1 MRPISKY
8 HFCLPAVCFLLASLA
23 LAQPAPVAAPKA
35 PPSVLADPAAYLALQ
50 FGSSFKL
57 DPKVP
62 PMFGDLDGDG
72 NEDLILVGTSATPLM
87 AQEKFSFKV
96 EDPYDAYFGTGNPKI
111 TSQFTL
117 HFDGSSR
124 CILIVFGWRLPP
136 NPKAKKV
143 SKFVLINTP
152 FETASIVNLRLKKK
166 NLQAIDA
173 VDRTTLHALLVWDG
187 KRWRWLAQGMAGDD
201 SLFKMPPQE

>member
-1 MRPISKY
+1 MRPISSY
-8 HFCLPAVCFLLASLA
+8 RLCLPAACFLLASLV
-23 LAQPAPVAAPKA
+23 LAQPAPKA
-35 PPSVLADPAAYLALQ
+35 PAPPLTDPAAYLALQ
-50 FGSSFKL
+50 FGPSFKL
-57 DPKVP
+57 DPKIP

-72 NEDLILVGTSATPLM
+72 KEDIVLVGTSATPLM

-96 EDPYDAYFGTGNPKI
+96 QDPYDAYFGTGNPKI

-124 CILIVFGWRLPP
+124 CILVVFDWRQPT

-152 FETASIVNLRLKKK
+152 FESVSIVNLRLKKK
-166 NLQAIDA
+166 NIQAIDA
-173 VDRTTLHALLVWDG
+173 IDRTTLHALLAWNG
-187 KRWRWLAQGMAGDD
+187 KRWLWLAQGMAGDD
-201 SLFKMPPQE
+201 SLFKMPSQD